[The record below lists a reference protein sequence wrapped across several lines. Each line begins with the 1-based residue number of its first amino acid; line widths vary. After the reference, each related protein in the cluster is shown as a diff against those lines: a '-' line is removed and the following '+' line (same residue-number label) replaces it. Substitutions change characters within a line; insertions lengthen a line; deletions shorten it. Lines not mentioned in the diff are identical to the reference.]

1 MLMGL
6 PYRDTQCG
14 AKVLRRDVVD
24 DVLPRLASRVA
35 SLLDRAASLD
45 AQRPSYYGA
54 AWVDLGRAM
63 LVDHSLGR
71 C

>member
-1 MLMGL
+1 MTRAESPAALV
-6 PYRDTQCG
+6 G
-14 AKVLRRDVVD
+14 AAAAAQAAGDGAAATD
-24 DVLPRLASRVA
+24 
-35 SLLDRAASLD
+35 LLSRAASLD
-45 AQRPSYYGA
+45 AAHPTYYGA